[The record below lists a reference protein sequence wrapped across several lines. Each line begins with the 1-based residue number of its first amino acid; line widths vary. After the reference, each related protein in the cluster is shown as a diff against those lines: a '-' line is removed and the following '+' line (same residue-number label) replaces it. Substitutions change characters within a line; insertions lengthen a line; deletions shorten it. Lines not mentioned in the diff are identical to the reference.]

1 MSNLAAETTTEAP
14 PVHRVAIPPV
24 LRHLTQGQDTVMVAG
39 RNIRQVVVNLDQ
51 LYPGFAER
59 LLRNGGL
66 APGVAVAVN
75 SEITGAILRPLQAPA
90 EIYFVPALGAG

>member
-1 MSNLAAETTTEAP
+1 
-14 PVHRVAIPPV
+14 
-24 LRHLTQGQDTVMVAG
+24 
-39 RNIRQVVVNLDQ
+39 VVVNLDQ

-75 SEITGAILRPLQAPA
+75 SEITGAILRPLQASA